1 MGKDPAAAQSRVNVK
16 VPDTS
21 ERSNRRNP
29 DRMSIQTLKG
39 LQQEESMLGSLINR
53 SSAYQ

>member
-1 MGKDPAAAQSRVNVK
+1 MNVK

-21 ERSNRRNP
+21 ERTNRRNP

-39 LQQEESMLGSLINR
+39 LQQDESMIGSLINR
-53 SSAYQ
+53 SSVYQQ